1 MMEPPTATLHPPSK
15 VQTYH
20 LRPFSVDEYYAM
32 ADAGILKQDEHVELI
47 HGQIL
52 AMSPISSRHAFYVD
66 ALNLQFAQHLTP
78 HTIVRVQNPIRL
90 DKENEPEPDLA
101 LLKPPLSR
109 YWQNHPGSKDT
120 LLVVEVAGSSL
131 AHDRSV
137 KAALYA
143 SFGIPELWIIA
154 IEEACI
160 EVYREPTAKGYRQI
174 QSFRH
179 GQTLSVQAF
188 PNVRFAVD
196 DLMP

>member
-1 MMEPPTATLHPPSK
+1 MIASPQTEPSEATSTVRL
-15 VQTYH
+15 
-20 LRPFSVDEYYAM
+20 FNVDEYYAM
-32 ADAGILKQDEHVELI
+32 AKDGIFSESEHVELI

-101 LLKPPLSR
+101 LLKPPLSK
-109 YWQNHPGSKDT
+109 YWQNHPGPQDT
-120 LLVVEVAGSSL
+120 FLVVEVAGSSL

-143 SFGIPELWIIA
+143 SFGIPELWIVA

-160 EVYREPTAKGYRQI
+160 EVHREPTAQGYRQV